1 MAESGYRRVL
11 LKLSG
16 EAHAGGG
23 HFGIDAPTLTLVA
36 EKIAA
41 AHAVCPEMAIVVGAG
56 NFLRGTSVSQDGGGM
71 QRVTADYAGMLATVI
86 NSLALQ
92 DSLERVGLSVRI
104 QSAIDIQRV
113 AEPYFRRQ
121 ALQHL
126 AEGRIVIFAAGTGN
140 PYMTTDTAAAL
151 RAIEIEAQALLMV
164 KNKVDGVYEA
174 DPAKDAEARRFET
187 LSYLDALS
195 RRLKVMD
202 STALTLCLEHNLP
215 IVVFDLLAPESIAR
229 AARGEKIG
237 TLVGDIP
244 TAMADSQPSPSS

>member
-16 EAHAGGG
+16 EALAGGG
-23 HFGIDAPTLTLVA
+23 HFGLDIPTLTQVA

-41 AHAVCPEMAIVVGAG
+41 AHAICPELAIVVGAG
-56 NFLRGTSVSQDGGGM
+56 NFVRGASVSRDGGGM

-86 NSLALQ
+86 NALALQ

-113 AEPYFRRQ
+113 AEPFFQRQ
-121 ALQHL
+121 AIQHL
-126 AEGRIVIFAAGTGN
+126 KEGRIVIFAAGTGN
-140 PYMTTDTAAAL
+140 PYMTTDTAAVL

-174 DPAKDAEARRFET
+174 DPAKDAGARRFET
-187 LSYLDALS
+187 LSYMDALG

-202 STALTLCLEHNLP
+202 STALTLCLERSLP
-215 IVVFDLLAPESIAR
+215 IVVFDLLAPDSIAR

-237 TLVGDIP
+237 TLVGDIQ
-244 TAMADSQPSPSS
+244 TTLAISQPSPSS

>member
-16 EAHAGGG
+16 EALAGGG

-56 NFLRGTSVSQDGGGM
+56 NFLRGASASPDGGGM
-71 QRVTADYAGMLATVI
+71 QRVTADYAGMLATII
-86 NSLALQ
+86 NALALQ
-92 DSLERVGLSVRI
+92 DSLERVGLAVRV
-104 QSAIDIQRV
+104 QSAIDVQRV
-113 AEPYFRRQ
+113 AEAYVPRQ

-126 AEGRIVIFAAGTGN
+126 KEGRVVIFAAGTGN
-140 PYMTTDTAAAL
+140 PYLTTDTAAAL
-151 RAIEIEAQALLMV
+151 RAIEIGAEALLMV

-174 DPAKDAEARRFET
+174 DPAKEPQARRFET
-187 LSYLDALS
+187 LGYADALS

-202 STALTLCLEHNLP
+202 ATALTLCLEHDLP
-215 IVVFDLLAPESIAR
+215 IIVFDLLAPESIAR

-244 TAMADSQPSPSS
+244 TALADSQPSPSS

>member
-16 EAHAGGG
+16 EALAGGG

-56 NFLRGTSVSQDGGGM
+56 NFLRGASASPDGGGM

-86 NSLALQ
+86 NALAIQ
-92 DSLERVGLSVRI
+92 DALERVGLAVRI
-104 QSAIDIQRV
+104 QSAIDVQRV
-113 AEPYFRRQ
+113 AEPYLPRR
-121 ALQHL
+121 ARHHL
-126 AEGRIVIFAAGTGN
+126 EEGRVVVFAAGTGN
-140 PYMTTDTAAAL
+140 PYVTTDTAAAL

-164 KNKVDGVYEA
+164 KNKVDGVYDA
-174 DPAKDAEARRFET
+174 DPAKEPGARRFET
-187 LSYLDALS
+187 LSYVDALS

-202 STALTLCLEHNLP
+202 STAVSLCLEHNLP
-215 IVVFDLLAPESIAR
+215 IIVFDLLAPESIAR

-237 TLVGDIP
+237 TLVDDIQ
-244 TAMADSQPSPSS
+244 TVLADSQPPPPS

>member
-16 EAHAGGG
+16 EALAGGG
-23 HFGIDAPTLTLVA
+23 HFGIDAPTLTMVA

-56 NFLRGTSVSQDGGGM
+56 NFLRGASASPDGGGM

-86 NSLALQ
+86 NALAIQ
-92 DSLERVGLSVRI
+92 DALERVGLAVRI

-113 AEPYFRRQ
+113 AEPYLPRR
-121 ALQHL
+121 ARHHL
-126 AEGRIVIFAAGTGN
+126 EEGRVVVFAAGTGN
-140 PYMTTDTAAAL
+140 PYVTTDTAAAL
-151 RAIEIEAQALLMV
+151 RAIEIGAQALLMV
-164 KNKVDGVYEA
+164 KNKVDGVYDA
-174 DPAKDAEARRFET
+174 DPAKEPGARRFET
-187 LSYLDALS
+187 LSYVDALS

-202 STALTLCLEHNLP
+202 STAVSLCLEHNLP
-215 IVVFDLLAPESIAR
+215 IIVFDLLAPESIAR

-244 TAMADSQPSPSS
+244 TALADSQPSPSS